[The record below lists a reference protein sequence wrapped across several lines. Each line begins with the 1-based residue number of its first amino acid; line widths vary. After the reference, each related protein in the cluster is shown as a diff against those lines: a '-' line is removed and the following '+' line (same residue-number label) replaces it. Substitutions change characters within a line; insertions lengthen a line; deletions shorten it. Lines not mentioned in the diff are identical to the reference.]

1 MSRKLLAVA
10 PLVSVTLVVTLL
22 AGCGMT
28 PERPAVT
35 TRAAA
40 SQAVKLEAAARK
52 ETRAQAE
59 SRAKKYIK
67 EFNDTAYRSIAS
79 RTLMVQKI
87 ARTDADAAYEFLL
100 QEIDD
105 LQELRGEMKNV
116 TAHQAEEYEEII
128 TEELDE
134 MTPDQELV
142 KKRRKKAEALKMDLD
157 ELTILDEKEAAA
169 TEGELAAMWGGQA
182 RVGSRNRLLSAIQES
197 KLYKAVKRAYKNTR
211 RKVKK
216 FLSSICRKVR
226 WC

>member
-10 PLVSVTLVVTLL
+10 PLVSVTLAVTFL

-28 PERPAVT
+28 PDRPAVA

-40 SQAVKLEAAARK
+40 SQAVKMEASARK
-52 ETRAQAE
+52 ETRAAAE
-59 SRAKKYIK
+59 ARAKKYIA

-105 LQELRGEMKNV
+105 LQELRGEMKIV
-116 TAHQAEEYEEII
+116 TAIQAEEYEEVL

-134 MTPDQELV
+134 MTPDQEVV
-142 KKRRKKAEALKMDLD
+142 KKRVTRAKALEMDLD
-157 ELTILDEKEAAA
+157 ELTILDEKEAVAK
-169 TEGELAAMWGGQA
+169 EGELSAMWGGQA

-216 FLSSICRKVR
+216 FISNICRKLR

>member
-10 PLVSVTLVVTLL
+10 PLVSVTLAVSFL

-28 PERPAVT
+28 PDRPAIT
-35 TRAAA
+35 KAAA
-40 SQAVKLEAAARK
+40 ATQGVKLEAKNRK

-59 SRAKKYIK
+59 ARAKKYIA
-67 EFNDTAYRSIAS
+67 EFNAIEYRSIAS

-100 QEIDD
+100 KEIDD
-105 LQELRGEMKNV
+105 LQELRGEMQNI
-116 TAHQAEEYEEII
+116 TAHQAEEYEEML

-134 MTPDQELV
+134 MTPDQEAV
-142 KKRRKKAEALKMDLD
+142 KKRVKKAETLGMDLD
-157 ELTILDEKEAAA
+157 ELTILDEKESVAK
-169 TEGELAAMWGGQA
+169 EGELAAMWGGQA

-216 FLSSICRKVR
+216 FLSNICRKLR

>member
-1 MSRKLLAVA
+1 MSRKLHVVA
-10 PLVSVTLVVTLL
+10 PLVSVTLAVSFL

-28 PERPAVT
+28 PDRPAISK
-35 TRAAA
+35 AAA
-40 SQAVKLEAAARK
+40 ATPSVKLEAKARK

-59 SRAKKYIK
+59 ARAKKYIA
-67 EFNDTAYRSIAS
+67 EFNSIEYRSIAS

-105 LQELRGEMKNV
+105 LQELRGEMKNI
-116 TAHQAEEYEEII
+116 TSYQFEEYEEML

-134 MTPDQELV
+134 MTPDQEAV
-142 KKRRKKAEALKMDLD
+142 KKRVQKAEALGMDLD
-157 ELTILDEKEAAA
+157 EVTILDEKETTA
-169 TEGELAAMWGGQA
+169 TGGELSAMWGGQA

-216 FLSSICRKVR
+216 FLSNLCRKLR

>member
-10 PLVSVTLVVTLL
+10 PLVSVTLALSFL

-28 PERPAVT
+28 PDRPAIT
-35 TRAAA
+35 KAAA
-40 SQAVKLEAAARK
+40 ATQGVKLEAKNRK

-59 SRAKKYIK
+59 SRAKKYIT
-67 EFNDTAYRSIAS
+67 EFNETKWRSIAA

-105 LQELRGEMKNV
+105 LQELRGEMKAV
-116 TAHQAEEYEEII
+116 TAYQAEEYEETL

-134 MTPDQELV
+134 MTPDQAQV
-142 KKRRKKAEALKMDLD
+142 KKRVQKAEALGMDLD
-157 ELTILDEKEAAA
+157 EVTILEEKESVAQ
-169 TEGELAAMWGGQA
+169 EGELSAMWGGQA

-216 FLSSICRKVR
+216 FLSNLCRKLR

>member
-1 MSRKLLAVA
+1 MSRKLHVVA
-10 PLVSVTLVVTLL
+10 PIVSVTLALSFL

-28 PERPAVT
+28 PDRPAIT
-35 TRAAA
+35 KAAA
-40 SQAVKLEAAARK
+40 ATQGVKLEAKARK

-59 SRAKKYIK
+59 ARAKKYIK
-67 EFNDTAYRSIAS
+67 EFNDTQYRSIAS

-105 LQELRGEMKNV
+105 LQELRGEMKNI
-116 TAHQAEEYEEII
+116 TAHQAEEYEEML
-128 TEELDE
+128 TEQLDE
-134 MTPDQELV
+134 MTPDQEAV
-142 KKRRKKAEALKMDLD
+142 KKRVKKAESLGMDLD
-157 ELTILDEKEAAA
+157 EVTILEEKEATA
-169 TEGELAAMWGGQA
+169 TEGELSAMWGGQA

-216 FLSSICRKVR
+216 FLSNICRKLR